1 METRR
6 ACSTAEW
13 GARVSVPADAIE
25 NVTGLPGGSMRHM
38 LKVSEAVRN
47 FADYVSRVAYRGER
61 FVLVRGNRPV
71 AELGPVPAGKH
82 LGELPELLAALPHLS
97 AREAERFARDL
108 EVARTELA
116 HAPVRDAW
124 ES

>member
-1 METRR
+1 MSL
-6 ACSTAEW
+6 C
-13 GARVSVPADAIE
+13 PPDAIE
-25 NVTGLPGGSMRHM
+25 NVTELPGGIMRHV

-61 FVLVRGNRPV
+61 FVLMRGNRPV
-71 AELGPVPAGKH
+71 AELGPVPAGKY
-82 LGELPELLAALPHLS
+82 LGELPALLAGLPRLS

-108 EVARTELA
+108 DAARTELA
-116 HAPVRDAW
+116 HTPVRDAW